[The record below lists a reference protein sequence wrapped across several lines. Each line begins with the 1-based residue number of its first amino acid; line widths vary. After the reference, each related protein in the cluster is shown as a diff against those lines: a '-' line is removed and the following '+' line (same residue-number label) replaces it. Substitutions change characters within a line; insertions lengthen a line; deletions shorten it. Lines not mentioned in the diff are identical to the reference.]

1 MTRQEFDKFSI
12 RIRSRLVA
20 LAGVFVLESGI
31 TDMPEDI
38 VQEALMALWHQI
50 GNGYPVQ
57 NPDALAV
64 TITKKACLAHL
75 RSVKPASQPID
86 GIDMAG
92 GTPATSLT
100 DETDIHTIKQSLLDI
115 LTPRQRQYLHL
126 RVELG
131 LSLDE
136 MEEVTGCP
144 KVNIKNT
151 ISSARRLMAEQLKK
165 IL

>member
-20 LAGVFVLESGI
+20 LAGMFVLESGI

-50 GNGYPVQ
+50 ENGYPVQ

-64 TITKKACLAHL
+64 TITKKTCLAHL
-75 RSVKPASQPID
+75 RSSKPVSQPID
-86 GIDMAG
+86 GIEMTG

-151 ISSARRLMAEQLKK
+151 ISAARRLMAEQLKK